1 MVTEVKVLC
10 EERRKEM
17 GERKARRYLFG
28 LCCVFILDQGG
39 GGGGVEGMIL
49 QEVRDGGKICGWVGG
64 WETGGVMRSRK
75 APPFL
80 YD

>member
-1 MVTEVKVLC
+1 
-10 EERRKEM
+10 
-17 GERKARRYLFG
+17 
-28 LCCVFILDQGG
+28 VFILDQG